1 MKSERC
7 KTQQINQLRFIAN
20 IFMGIS
26 FVVHNLLKNGSD
38 LCVNN
43 WKQHIFNEIW
53 PPFSTAFWA
62 RSFWY
67 WLSCLQKSDTVK
79 IDSSSQNAFR
89 DSVLHLCNN
98 HVSFHSEHEQVKEL
112 KTLHESCSFVTR
124 KQPLVFLAF
133 CAQKKLLLNV
143 GEFMIP

>member
-1 MKSERC
+1 M
-7 KTQQINQLRFIAN
+7 AA
-20 IFMGIS
+20 
-26 FVVHNLLKNGSD
+26 
-38 LCVNN
+38 
-43 WKQHIFNEIW
+43 IFNCILG
-53 PPFSTAFWA
+53 SIILILAFV
-62 RSFWY
+62 FEV
-67 WLSCLQKSDTVK
+67 LQKSDTVK